1 MSTLTKK
8 AARRAK
14 ETVVAVSGG
23 FDPIHV
29 GHVRMFQEAKK
40 LGDRL
45 VVILNN
51 DHWLKAKKGYVFMPQ
66 EERKEIIEA
75 IAGVD
80 RVVLTRHPENP
91 TDMSVCAELRRLK
104 PDIFANGGDRHQ
116 ANVPEVPVCAAIGC
130 EMVFNVGRGG
140 KMQSSSWLL
149 NSYATHHKL
158 QEQGKAAA
166 TKKIIVFDLDG
177 TLTESKANLDPEMA
191 LLLNRLLSH
200 KIVAVIGGGN
210 LPQFKKQFLKHIKG
224 SGAELKNLFIAPTS
238 GASLYRYRGKRLS
251 RIYQYVFTPREKKK
265 IMAAFQSALRQC
277 GYVQPAKIYGPLFED
292 RQSQIT
298 FSALGQKASPEKKKE
313 WNAAFQPLRARITRA
328 MAKRLPGFE
337 VRMGGLTSIDVTR
350 KGIDKVYGISR
361 LLKEVGC
368 SRKDMVYVG
377 DALYKGGNDYVVA
390 AAGIPTIRVNDWKE
404 TKDFIRALLASLRVS
419 GK

>member
-1 MSTLTKK
+1 L
-8 AARRAK
+8 RA
-14 ETVVAVSGG
+14 
-23 FDPIHV
+23 
-29 GHVRMFQEAKK
+29 
-40 LGDRL
+40 
-45 VVILNN
+45 
-51 DHWLKAKKGYVFMPQ
+51 
-66 EERKEIIEA
+66 
-75 IAGVD
+75 
-80 RVVLTRHPENP
+80 
-91 TDMSVCAELRRLK
+91 
-104 PDIFANGGDRHQ
+104 
-116 ANVPEVPVCAAIGC
+116 
-130 EMVFNVGRGG
+130 GG
-140 KMQSSSWLL
+140 K
-149 NSYATHHKL
+149 T
-158 QEQGKAAA
+158 AAA
-166 TKKIIVFDLDG
+166 KKIIVFDLDG
-177 TLTESKANLDPEMA
+177 TLTESKADMDREMA
-191 LLLNRLLSH
+191 RLMARLLER
-200 KIVAVIGGGN
+200 KIVLVIGGGN
-210 LPQFKKQFLKHIKG
+210 MAQFKKQLLAKLNV
-224 SGAELKNLFIAPTS
+224 SPRQLKNLFIAPTS
-238 GASLYRYRGKRLS
+238 GASLYRYRGKRLW